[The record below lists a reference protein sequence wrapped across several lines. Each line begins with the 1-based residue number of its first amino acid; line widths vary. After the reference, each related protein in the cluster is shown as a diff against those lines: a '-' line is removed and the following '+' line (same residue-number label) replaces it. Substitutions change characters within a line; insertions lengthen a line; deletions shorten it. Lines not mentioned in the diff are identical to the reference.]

1 MILTF
6 SHALFGIWSSK
17 LCGNA
22 HDLFDY
28 SYSSFHSLHTDVFE
42 WTVETVTACAKIRA
56 RKSHKA

>member
-22 HDLFDY
+22 HDLFDH
-28 SYSSFHSLHTDVFE
+28 SYSSFHSLHISGE
-42 WTVETVTACAKIRA
+42 GMETAVAVIKEIVRSTAEL
-56 RKSHKA
+56 